1 MPVAQ
6 SVTNIEINISG
17 ETDPEMIHHLKNIIW
32 SRNMTKTPKRTPT
45 KSLVQ
50 LLANHQDLIHRSR
63 SKTIRGIQ
71 MTARARRKYTH
82 SLTID
87 RICRHYKSTRCEREN
102 REKILPVL
110 PVNVRCFR
118 VIEVIKIYL
127 APSHSHY
134 GPTQHLSLEAKPRN
148 YTECHLFRKWM
159 ASLCQLSSQRRPY
172 KVHPDREE
180 ASSLQT
186 IVTFRDLHG
195 PCFR

>member
-1 MPVAQ
+1 MEPEHDKN
-6 SVTNIEINISG
+6 SETNPNKIASPTPRKSPGPDTSIAIEDDKRNPDESKG
-17 ETDPEMIHHLKNIIW
+17 EAKIHTH
-32 SRNMTKTPKRTPT
+32 
-45 KSLVQ
+45 
-50 LLANHQDLIHRSR
+50 
-63 SKTIRGIQ
+63 
-71 MTARARRKYTH
+71 TH

-148 YTECHLFRKWM
+148 YTECHLFRKWV

-180 ASSLQT
+180 ASSLHT
-186 IVTFRDLHG
+186 IFTFRDLHG